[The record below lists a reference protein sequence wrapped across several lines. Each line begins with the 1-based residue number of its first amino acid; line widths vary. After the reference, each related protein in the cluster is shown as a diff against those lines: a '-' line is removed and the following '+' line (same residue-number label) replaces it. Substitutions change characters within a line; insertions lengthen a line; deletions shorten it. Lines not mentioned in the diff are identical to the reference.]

1 MNALSGDELL
11 SWVER
16 TSSGWRA
23 LLSAH
28 PEVLDFPCD
37 VREGRSAGDL
47 VHHIVAVE
55 LRYAQ
60 RLCGVKESAYGEIP
74 KGAADG
80 LYATHDRAMSM
91 VRDLLSRGDVDW
103 EGVLE
108 FSTRSAGPFRATR
121 RTLLVHLLTHSIRHY
136 AQLATVAR
144 QGGVQPNWAMDYLFM
159 GAL

>member
-1 MNALSGDELL
+1 MNALSAEELL

-16 TSSGWRA
+16 TSAGWRA
-23 LLSAH
+23 LLVAH

-37 VREGRSAGDL
+37 VREGRSARDL

-60 RLCGVKESAYGEIP
+60 RLCGVKESAYEEIP
-74 KGAADG
+74 KGAAES

-91 VRDLLSRGDVDW
+91 VRDLLARAEMDW
-103 EGVLE
+103 EGILE
-108 FSTRSAGPFRATR
+108 FTTRSAGSFRTTR
-121 RTLLVHLLTHSIRHY
+121 RTLLVHLLLHSIRHY

-144 QGGVQPNWAMDYLFM
+144 QGGVQPDWAMDYLFM
-159 GAL
+159 GAR